1 MMTLGMTDGTAYN
14 AFKPHGEEALVRHL
28 EP

>member
-14 AFKPHGEEALVRHL
+14 PVETHGERALVRHL